1 MKSVIQILV
10 TDFFSSLSPLSPFIL
25 SLASSF
31 ILLAS
36 SLWCS
41 CLFSSAVISV
51 WKKYCLKMI
60 YKYHTRYMLGL
71 INTMTERPWNK
82 LICNVFIGPVL
93 LTLVRLSRTAFLCPL
108 PRRTGSSSFSSSS
121 STSSGSLRK
130 IQTCLIFFCL
140 VVSRDAGEPCIMN

>member
-1 MKSVIQILV
+1 MKSVIQIPV

-51 WKKYCLKMI
+51 WKKMLFGQWFTNNI
-60 YKYHTRYMLGL
+60 QDIRLDRPIPWLEVPVINRYIMFSEVMSSLPWFDCPGQRSSVLSQEGQAPPPFPLPPQLRLDLWGRYRRVLSSSVWLWVEMLG
-71 INTMTERPWNK
+71 NP
-82 LICNVFIGPVL
+82 
-93 LTLVRLSRTAFLCPL
+93 A
-108 PRRTGSSSFSSSS
+108 
-121 STSSGSLRK
+121 
-130 IQTCLIFFCL
+130 
-140 VVSRDAGEPCIMN
+140 